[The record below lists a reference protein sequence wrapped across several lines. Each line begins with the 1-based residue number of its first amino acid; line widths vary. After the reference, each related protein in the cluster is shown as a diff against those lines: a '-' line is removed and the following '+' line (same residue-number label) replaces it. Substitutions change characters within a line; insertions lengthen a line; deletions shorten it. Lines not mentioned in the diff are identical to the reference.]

1 MDEQAVQESWETLK
15 EAIYHICNKKSSQLS
30 FEELYRTA
38 YNLVLNKHGEL
49 LYTRVI
55 STLREI
61 CQNICQRLIQKSELL
76 DELLREW
83 EEYIITVEL
92 VKDIMMYLDRN
103 FVEPKKRQTIKQ
115 CGIRA
120 FQEEVV
126 SCEQISSK
134 LTKKII
140 QINSKRNGSDET
152 LLGKI
157 SRILELERSFYIS
170 ILEEPLLKSTKD
182 FYIQEAQEYILKGS
196 CTEYVKKAD
205 TRIKQECERTRNC
218 FHESTL
224 PKMQNALHKIWIE
237 DYYMTFTNMEGSGC
251 AALFKDNNVQDAHNM
266 YELLKKSPQTLNTI
280 WDIMSTSIITSGEEI
295 LAENSQLCIET
306 LMALKAKYD
315 VFVTK
320 AFINNGDVLISLK
333 KAFETLLNKEPRIAF
348 FLCSFIDEMFKKGYK
363 GRSEGEI
370 GDILDKVLVLF
381 RFLRD
386 KDVFEINYKIRLA
399 NRLLMDRAVCLEWEK
414 LMVEKLKEE
423 CGSLFTKNMESMF
436 YDLTQS
442 QELMKSYA
450 ETFNANSI
458 KVVCLT
464 TGAWPTP
471 KGKGGINS
479 LILPKEIQNL
489 CTNYN
494 SFYCAKHQGRRLSW
508 LWRQG
513 TADFCMLNFSK
524 HYELSVSSFQ
534 MIILL
539 LFNKKKILSLDEI
552 LSLTGIPE
560 EDLKLALMR
569 LHANPRTKILNKIEN
584 TETFEVNLG
593 FESKRLRIRVPLVVC
608 KESNEESLNEVSASV
623 VEEDREHQ
631 IEATIIRILKSRK
644 RIEHSLLVAEVFKQL
659 SHRFSPSAVSIKTC
673 TERLIHRDYLERDP
687 NTHDVYNY
695 LA

>member
-381 RFLRD
+381 
-386 KDVFEINYKIRLA
+386 
-399 NRLLMDRAVCLEWEK
+399 
-414 LMVEKLKEE
+414 
-423 CGSLFTKNMESMF
+423 SLFTKNMESMF